1 MWVLFVSALI
11 FVVYAIASLVVP
23 VHMKMRTKI
32 ICALIIFL
40 FGLKY
45 FVYSQTGGVLEPRL
59 SPTNIVIL
67 EATYSALMLA
77 VFLAIIKC
85 CFNHWRMGNPV
96 PIQDPSCIYLPSSSR
111 GFSSRA

>member
-1 MWVLFVSALI
+1 MWVLFVSAMI

-77 VFLAIIKC
+77 VFLAIIKDLLLLGVVLG
-85 CFNHWRMGNPV
+85 HWHGSMP
-96 PIQDPSCIYLPSSSR
+96 
-111 GFSSRA
+111 